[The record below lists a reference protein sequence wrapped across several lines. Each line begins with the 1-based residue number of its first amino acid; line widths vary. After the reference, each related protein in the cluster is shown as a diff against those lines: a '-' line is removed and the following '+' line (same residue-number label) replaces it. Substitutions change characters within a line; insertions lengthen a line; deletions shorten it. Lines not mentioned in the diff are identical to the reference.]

1 MATDTQRVIDDA
13 LAKSLLPGRAPDAH
27 KWGVGGVIVVA
38 GSPSYPGA
46 AVLASRAAGR
56 AGAGIV
62 LLATSRSVISAV
74 AAAIPEVAFVP
85 LPETESSSGARHA
98 AELIREKAEKARSL
112 VIGPGLG
119 DDDASHGL
127 LGSLFGFGERSQA
140 VRERLGFGGVSAMN
154 ADASGAA
161 TETNLTGTDI
171 KIVLDADALNW
182 LARQPDWWDHV
193 PPQRL
198 VLTPHVG
205 EMGRLLDRSTDDI
218 LADPVDAARTAARTW
233 NQVVLLKGERA
244 VVTDGAQ
251 VFVADSGSG
260 ALATAGSGDVLAGT
274 TGALLAQTGSPL
286 EAAALATFLGPR
298 AASAVATRFGVLGVI
313 ATDLP
318 DAIAAELA
326 KLAG

>member
-1 MATDTQRVIDDA
+1 MATDTQRDIDEA
-13 LAKSLLPGRAPDAH
+13 LARKLLPTRAPDAH

-74 AAAIPEVAFVP
+74 ASAIPEVAFVP

-98 AELIREKAEKARSL
+98 AELIREKTEKAKAA

-140 VRERLGFGGVSAMN
+140 VRERLGFGGVSATN
-154 ADASGAA
+154 ADASGVP
-161 TETNLTGTDI
+161 TETILTGTDI
-171 KIVLDADALNW
+171 RVVLDADALNW

-193 PPQRL
+193 LPQRL
-198 VLTPHVG
+198 VLTPHAG
-205 EMGRLLDRSTDDI
+205 EMGRLLDCPTDDI
-218 LADPVDAARTAARTW
+218 LADPVGTARAAAAKW

-244 VVTDGAQ
+244 VVTDGSQ
-251 VFVADSGSG
+251 VLVAEGGSG

-286 EAAALATFLGPR
+286 EAAALAVYAGPR
-298 AASAVATRFGVLGVI
+298 AAAAVATRFGVLGVI

-318 DAIAAELA
+318 DAIADELA